1 MRPSMIPLRER
12 IRERVNAFVWNRK
25 YKEDLKKI
33 REALLKSDFNDGSN
47 VEWEYD
53 FYTWKMSLKDK
64 EGYVTEIST
73 AWRGAA
79 SKHPLKIYGTHSV
92 YDKSHSIYYE
102 INLNTLLTGSIEEI
116 NEHVRFIKNELQEQP
131 KIEKYFIDNVGKMN
145 LMKIRYLENE
155 KGKNVKVMAFYLGGH
170 VNGWK
175 NDKESFTTRLVLDDK
190 DCFFGGDVL
199 DTEVNRSVLTH
210 IVEGYGEG
218 EYEVRKFKV
227 HNKESNGIM
236 HRIIEVVE
244 IQRTI

>member
-1 MRPSMIPLRER
+1 MIPLRER

-131 KIEKYFIDNVGKMN
+131 KIEKYFIDNVGKMC
-145 LMKIRYLENE
+145 LMRSRYLENE
-155 KGKNVKVMAFYLGGH
+155 KGEKTKVMAFYLGGH

-175 NDKESFTTRLVLDDK
+175 NDKESFIPELVLDNVDG
-190 DCFFGGDVL
+190 FFGGNVL
-199 DTEVNRSVLTH
+199 DTEGNRDKIAQV
-210 IVEGYGEG
+210 VEEYGEG
-218 EYEVRKFKV
+218 CYGVRKFKI
-227 HNKESNGIM
+227 HNKESNGTI
-236 HRIIEVVE
+236 HRIIRVVE